1 MSAQVNGFIDILLSI
16 YVPQL
21 TSCSAHE
28 EWKTLSEVADIV
40 LPKATNPAE
49 FVEELKSGAFDDILV
64 IYRTFQSISIT
75 GLLDEKLIK
84 LLPKNTKFICHYGL
98 QLPSFSPK
106 LFLLVKKNLLTSASR
121 SWL

>member
-1 MSAQVNGFIDILLSI
+1 MSALFNGFVDLLLSI
-16 YVPQL
+16 YLSLL
-21 TSCSAHE
+21 TSCSAHD
-28 EWKTLSEVADIV
+28 EWKTLSEVADII

-49 FVEELKSGAFDDILV
+49 FVEEVNSGAFDDVLV

-84 LLPKNTKFICHYGL
+84 ALPENVKFICHYGL

-106 LFLLVKKNLLTSASR
+106 SFFLGKESLLMR
-121 SWL
+121 CL